1 MPESKSMMEQLC
13 RLVGAGNAALLG
25 GGAAPRL
32 GEIVRVLVQA
42 LAIEDAGLASL
53 RPMIGALLKQIGAQ
67 IVPET
72 RQAIGTALGESERSV
87 LASMWA

>member
-1 MPESKSMMEQLC
+1 
-13 RLVGAGNAALLG
+13 
-25 GGAAPRL
+25 
-32 GEIVRVLVQA
+32 
-42 LAIEDAGLASL
+42 
-53 RPMIGALLKQIGAQ
+53 MIGALLKQIGAQ